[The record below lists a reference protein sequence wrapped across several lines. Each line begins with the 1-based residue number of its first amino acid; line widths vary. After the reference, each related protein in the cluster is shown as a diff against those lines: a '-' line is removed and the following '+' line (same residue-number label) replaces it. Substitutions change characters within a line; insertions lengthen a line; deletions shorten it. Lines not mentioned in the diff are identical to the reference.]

1 MAMARLNLSQLL
13 LPFLRIFI
21 ARVRADRARR
31 GEFIAPVP
39 RPHSFDNHPRI
50 MALLS
55 GRYDRIEW
63 YTPSAPQNIDQRRG
77 VGTRRHRPQR
87 FIDMGDIDVLVNDD
101 NVASQIGAGVA
112 LAGDESGLLRMARIS
127 LFDRDDNH
135 KSLRRRRPVKP
146 FYVPRHAQ

>member
-21 ARVRADRARR
+21 ARICADRARR
-31 GEFIAPVP
+31 REFIAPFP
-39 RPHSFDNHPRI
+39 RPHRFDNHPRI

-63 YTPSAPQNIDQRRG
+63 STPSAPQNIDRRRG
-77 VGTRRHRPQR
+77 VGTRRHRPKH
-87 FIDMGDIDVLVNDD
+87 FIDIGDIDVLVNDD

-112 LAGDESGLLRMARIS
+112 LAGD
-127 LFDRDDNH
+127 
-135 KSLRRRRPVKP
+135 
-146 FYVPRHAQ
+146 